1 MRIRSKAQLNISI
14 QHQVDRL
21 GVKDIDA
28 SGVASQKKIGGFSIR
43 HLHLNSI
50 SRILV
55 FARRQNL

>member
-14 QHQVDRL
+14 QYQVDRL

-43 HLHLNSI
+43 H
-50 SRILV
+50 
-55 FARRQNL
+55 